1 MGKIIR
7 ERIKKLPPSDDYSN
21 FKNDPRARPLTMQ
34 ILKGQ
39 RLDNTIVVIDNT
51 IVVIDNKIYRLDS
64 KEYLELNRGDSLIV
78 KPTIIKD
85 TTSQTAIKYILIF
98 KTKNNPK

>member
-39 RLDNTIVVIDNT
+39 RLDNT